1 MIMQAILK
9 PDFVSKMGRMDYLK
23 VNLVFFAFVLVGAI
37 VAGATMGLLEGSVMG
52 PLVGVVLALAFMV
65 AVFWMLYVSVSIHV
79 KRFRDMGMSETS
91 TLVIATVGFFIVN
104 NVFPLMILIPLFW
117 PPADKKEVV
126 EAE

>member
-1 MIMQAILK
+1 MIKQAILK

-23 VNLVFFAFVLVGAI
+23 VNLVFFAFVMVGAI
-37 VAGATMGLLEGSVMG
+37 VAGGTMGLLEGSAIG
-52 PLVGVVLALAFMV
+52 PLVGVVLALAIMV

-91 TLVIATVGFFIVN
+91 TLVIATVGFFIAN
-104 NVFPLMILIPLFW
+104 NVFPLVFLIPLFW
-117 PPADKKEVV
+117 PPKT